1 MTQKILFL
9 EDDRLLG
16 TLISKGLGNAGFEVR
31 LISRLEAL
39 QETAEAFCPDVA
51 VLDLEIGGRNSLEE
65 MPAFRKRHPHLPIIF
80 ASSHTDGKEI
90 VACWNLGCTDYIKKP
105 YEMEELI
112 YHIRKWGTTTM
123 TAKATDT
130 LTLGH
135 YRLNLHT
142 RDLIYQKQLQKTL
155 NPKEFEL
162 LCMLITHKGEILG
175 RRLLLQKVW
184 NNQSAEESLNNYI
197 TYLRKHLK
205 EDPRIQIRTVKGKGY
220 LLTYR
225 EEEAGEGFL

>member
-1 MTQKILFL
+1 
-9 EDDRLLG
+9 
-16 TLISKGLGNAGFEVR
+16 
-31 LISRLEAL
+31 
-39 QETAEAFCPDVA
+39 
-51 VLDLEIGGRNSLEE
+51 
-65 MPAFRKRHPHLPIIF
+65 
-80 ASSHTDGKEI
+80 
-90 VACWNLGCTDYIKKP
+90 
-105 YEMEELI
+105 MEELI

-225 EEEAGEGFL
+225 EEEAGERFL